1 MAQRNACRAVFD
13 SGSMRTSFPAD
24 RCNVSERSYCSEL
37 AIDQPMWG
45 TAEEVD
51 VWLLLEYKPSWN
63 AKAVT
68 DNTLDD
74 ASKKWLEQT
83 ITTVMAKGLK
93 IRVQFMR
100 QPDIDGDTTCLMV
113 AFEDRLWAYR
123 GVGYEFLQEVD
134 VAAALDEPGQVD
146 LVAEPQYFV
155 CTNGQRDLCCARFGL
170 PAYERLRERVGS
182 RVWQTSHLGGHR
194 FAPNVLALPQGVL
207 YGRVIPEEVDSFIAE
222 VDGGGLS
229 FSHLRGRSRY
239 PQLVQAAE
247 AIAAQPLLKL
257 LHVDELQ
264 RMGDEVSHA
273 SVTFASPNET
283 VTVSVQMSV
292 EPVDVLTSCSA
303 DELKPVYSFQK
314 GYAN

>member
-1 MAQRNACRAVFD
+1 M
-13 SGSMRTSFPAD
+13 
-24 RCNVSERSYCSEL
+24 SERSYCSEL
-37 AIDQPMWG
+37 AIDEPMWG

-51 VWLLLEYKPSWN
+51 VWLLLEYNPTWN

-68 DNTLDD
+68 DNNLDD
-74 ASKKWLEQT
+74 SSKNWLEET
-83 ITTVMAKGLK
+83 IATVMAKDLK
-93 IRVQFMR
+93 VRVQFIR
-100 QPDIDGDTTCLMV
+100 QPELDRDTTCLMV
-113 AFEDRLWAYR
+113 AFDGRVWSYR
-123 GVGYEFLQEVD
+123 GVGYEFLQQID
-134 VAAALDEPGQVD
+134 VTASLDEPAQAD
-146 LVAEPQYFV
+146 LITEPQYFV

-170 PAYERLRERVGS
+170 PAYERMRELVGT

-207 YGRVIPEEVDSFIAE
+207 YGRVIPEEVDSFVTE

-229 FSHLRGRSRY
+229 FAHLRGRSRY

-264 RMGDEVSHA
+264 RTGDEISHA

-283 VTVSVQMSV
+283 VKVSVQMSV
-292 EPVDVLTSCSA
+292 EPAEVLTSCSA
-303 DELKPVYSFQK
+303 DELKPVYSFHK
-314 GYAN
+314 SHKDNSVPK